1 MVDLV
6 ASKVSQSVNE
16 SIQVSLQQALADIRH
31 TDEDVKSLIDD
42 YGRYK
47 DFSLQR
53 LDIWNNINAV
63 INCMCLV

>member
-16 SIQVSLQQALADIRH
+16 SIQVSLQQALADIRR